1 MIDVKTHIKYWI
13 ESASDDLETAII
25 LINNKK
31 YLHGLFFCHLT
42 IEKSLKAAFVSNNGT
57 IPPKSHNL
65 FLLSGKSN
73 INFDEKDEIFLGV
86 LMKYQL
92 EGRYPDYKPII
103 PDFGTIINY
112 YNKTKEI
119 FEWIRTK
126 L

>member
-13 ESASDDLETAII
+13 ESASDDLETAKI
-25 LINNKK
+25 LIKNKK

-42 IEKSLKAAFVSNNGT
+42 IEKSLKAAFVNYNRT

-65 FLLSGKSN
+65 FLLSEKSN
-73 INFDEKDEIFLGV
+73 IDFNEKDEIFLGV

-92 EGRYPDYKPII
+92 EGRYPDYKPMI
-103 PDFGTIINY
+103 PDFKTISNY
-112 YNKTKEI
+112 FEKTKEI
-119 FEWIRTK
+119 FEWIRAK